1 MSQIY
6 TSYCDYTEFNCFKEM
21 TIKIFVAMP
30 TTNSQMAQKKYMCI
44 YVHTLYTHAHTFIYI
59 CI

>member
-44 YVHTLYTHAHTFIYI
+44 YVHTLYTHVHLYTY
-59 CI
+59 